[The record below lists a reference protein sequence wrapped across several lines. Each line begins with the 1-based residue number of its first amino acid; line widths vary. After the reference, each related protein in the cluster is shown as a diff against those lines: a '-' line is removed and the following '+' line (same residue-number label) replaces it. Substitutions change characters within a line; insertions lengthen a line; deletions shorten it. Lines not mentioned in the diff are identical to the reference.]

1 MKTID
6 EQLEDALAR
15 VKQLEADA
23 QAGTNLLNEAAKTSH
38 VLPFPDVSTRQL
50 FVPPSKARDIRTR

>member
-6 EQLEDALAR
+6 EQLDDALAR

-23 QAGTNLLNEAAKTSH
+23 QAGSALLTEA
-38 VLPFPDVSTRQL
+38 STEADTLKQQVAAL
-50 FVPPSKARDIRTR
+50 TT